1 MIEVL
6 PVLFHSLLYRSFI
19 IVLGEFGFVRYCLM
33 CICLSSRGVCLSKL
47 QHPVDARTSF
57 TEGLLVQM
65 DLLSA
70 AL

>member
-6 PVLFHSLLYRSFI
+6 PVLFHSPLYRPFI
-19 IVLGEFGFVRYCLM
+19 IVLGKFLYAYR
-33 CICLSSRGVCLSKL
+33 LSSRGVCLSKL
-47 QHPVDARTSF
+47 QHPVDAHTSF

>member
-19 IVLGEFGFVRYCLM
+19 IVLGEFLYVYR
-33 CICLSSRGVCLSKL
+33 LSSRGVCLSKL
-47 QHPVDARTSF
+47 QHPVDAHTSF